1 MARLD
6 SFLRLVAEQGA
17 SDLHVHAGM
26 RPTIR
31 HSGQLLA
38 LPFRVLSSAETT
50 SFFDEVLTE
59 EQQLTLEARGET
71 DFIYTLE
78 GVGRFRV
85 TVFRQLNGL
94 GAVFRIVPETPPVFD
109 DLLLPPVLRRITQL
123 QNGLVLV
130 TGPTGSGKTTTAA
143 ALLHEINRT
152 SQRHL
157 VTIEDPIEYLHRPIR
172 SVVTQ
177 RQVEK
182 HAESFAAAL
191 RASLREAPDV
201 LFIGEL
207 RDQETVALAL
217 TAAETGVLVIATV
230 HTNSAASTI
239 DRLVDVMPVETRNQ
253 TRSLVASSLRCVVA
267 QQLVPR
273 AGGEGLVAVMEI
285 LLQSWAVSTM
295 IREGKTHL
303 IDAHLHGGSGRPPG
317 TQSLD
322 ESIANSVR
330 HGAIL
335 LEDGLE
341 AAAHP
346 DRVRAMVGAPSDG

>member
-6 SFLRLVAEQGA
+6 SFLRLVAEQSA
-17 SDLHVHAGM
+17 SDLHLHTGM

-31 HSGQLLA
+31 YSGQLLP
-38 LPFRVLSSAETT
+38 LPFRVLSSAEAT

-59 EQQLTLEARGET
+59 ERRLALEARGET
-71 DFIYTLE
+71 DFIYGLE
-78 GVGRFRV
+78 GVGRFRA
-85 TVFRQLNGL
+85 TVFRQLHGL
-94 GAVFRIVPETPPVFD
+94 GAVFRIVPDAPPVFD

-123 QNGLVLV
+123 QNGLVLL

-157 VTIEDPIEYLHRPIR
+157 VTIEDPIEYVHRPLR
-172 SVVTQ
+172 CVVSQ

-182 HAESFAAAL
+182 HTESFAAAL

-217 TAAETGVLVIATV
+217 TAAETGVLVMATV

-239 DRLVDVMPVETRNQ
+239 DRLIDVMPPETRSQ
-253 TRSLVASSLRCVVA
+253 TRSLIASLLRCVVA

-273 AGGEGLVAVMEI
+273 AGGEGMTAVMEI
-285 LLQSWAVSTM
+285 LLQSWAVSSM
-295 IREGKTHL
+295 IRDGKTHL
-303 IDAHLHGGSGRPPG
+303 IDAHLQGGSSRPPG

-322 ESIANSVR
+322 ESIAHSVR
-330 HGAIL
+330 HGSIL

-341 AAAHP
+341 VAAHP
-346 DRVRAMVGAPSDG
+346 DRVRAMVGASNDG